1 VPQAQLAWTHVD
13 FNSFAD
19 INGARVSLGNGDS
32 LKGRAG
38 VRVDK
43 LVSWKA
49 DDGSVRRLQLYG
61 IANLTDEFLE
71 GTKLDVASVSFTQ
84 QNKRLWGE
92 VGLGGTYAWNDKW
105 SVYGEASYA
114 TALSSHAGSDNY
126 TVKSTVGL
134 RYRW

>member
-1 VPQAQLAWTHVD
+1 M
-13 FNSFAD
+13 
-19 INGARVSLGNGDS
+19 SLGNGDS
-32 LKGRAG
+32 LKGRVG

-43 LVSWKA
+43 LASWKA

-61 IANLTDEFLE
+61 IVNLTYEFLE

-105 SVYGEASYA
+105 SAYGEASYA